1 MHDVDVFSPHIACS
15 SVFLSDN
22 LSAHL
27 CRFRIPIPCIARSDL
42 TLHLVLVKL
51 FSEGN
56 MEGIIPSK
64 VGITKLQ
71 VSIGKEY
78 SIKIT

>member
-1 MHDVDVFSPHIACS
+1 MWMYFLFIS
-15 SVFLSDN
+15 SAALFLSDN

-27 CRFRIPIPCIARSDL
+27 CMFRIPIACIARSDL

-56 MEGIIPSK
+56 MEGIKPSK
-64 VGITKLQ
+64 VGIAQLQ

-78 SIKIT
+78 SIKRT